1 MERLIK
7 IKVMLKWVK
16 KNTLVDVE
24 KLFIW
29 TVIANNSKGNGYY
42 TI

>member
-7 IKVMLKWVK
+7 INVMLKWVK
-16 KNTLVDVE
+16 KNTLVDIE
-24 KLFIW
+24 KHFIW
-29 TVIANNSKGNGYY
+29 TVIENNFKGNGYY

>member
-16 KNTLVDVE
+16 KNTLVDIE
-24 KLFIW
+24 KLFSW
-29 TVIANNSKGNGYY
+29 TVIEKNPKGNGYY
-42 TI
+42 NL